1 MSNHL
6 AGETSPY
13 LLQHAG
19 NPVDWYPWGKEA
31 LGVARSQ
38 DKPILLSIGYSACHW
53 CHVMAHESFENNEIA
68 GLMNENFI
76 NIKVDR
82 DERPD
87 IDSIY
92 MAAVQ
97 AMTGSG
103 GWPLTVFL
111 TPEGKPF
118 YGGTYFPPED
128 KHGMPGFPR
137 VLRAVADAY
146 GNRRGDIEQTA
157 EELSGAMSRQTGGGA
172 AAEPLVLDIL
182 GGAYLALKQNFDE
195 QNGGFGTAPK
205 FPQPMALEFL
215 LRYFQRSRDTASL
228 EMVELTLE
236 RMAKGGICDQLGG
249 GFHRYATDSCWL
261 VPHFEK
267 MLYDNA
273 LLSQVYIH
281 AYLAT
286 GKQLY
291 RSIAEETLD
300 YVLREMTDPKGG
312 FYSTQ
317 DADSEGIEGKY
328 YLWTQKEIAEVAGE
342 KHSRIINDYF
352 GITAE
357 GNFEGQN
364 ILHVASD
371 LMPEAAGIIEQAKAS
386 LLKRREQRVKP
397 GRDDKILASWNGLM
411 LASLAEATCVL
422 DRRDYLA
429 AAVTNGSF
437 LLNSM
442 VAGGYLRHTY
452 KDGVSKID
460 GYLEDYALVIEG
472 FLGLHQATFCGDW
485 LRQAIGLAEAM
496 IEQFWSESASTLY
509 DTNERQQDLFIR
521 PRNIYDTS
529 LPSGSSAATSVLLKL
544 AVLTGNERFQQI
556 ASQSLRSMRDFM
568 ERHPFGF
575 ANWLCALDFYLSA
588 PKEIAII
595 GPRNSP
601 ETSELLRA
609 LYAVWLPNK
618 VIAACDPDDP
628 TRLSELKLLE
638 NRQLINNQPTVYICE
653 RYTCKTPVT
662 DSASLV
668 VLLKEA

>member
-1 MSNHL
+1 MPNHL
-6 AGETSPY
+6 AGETSLY

-19 NPVDWYPWGKEA
+19 NPVDWYPWGEEA
-31 LGVARSQ
+31 LGRARTQ

-68 GLMNENFI
+68 SLMNENFI

-92 MAAVQ
+92 MEAVQ
-97 AMTGSG
+97 AMAGSG

-111 TPEGKPF
+111 TPEGMPF
-118 YGGTYFPPED
+118 FGGTYFPPED
-128 KHGMPGFPR
+128 RHGMPGFPR
-137 VLRAVADAY
+137 VLRAVAEAY
-146 GNRRGDIEQTA
+146 HNHRSDIEHTVKQ
-157 EELSGAMSRQTGGGA
+157 LLGAMSRQIDSSA
-172 AAEPLVLDIL
+172 AVEPLALDIL
-182 GGAYLALKQNFDE
+182 DVAYLALKHNFDK

-205 FPQPMALEFL
+205 FPQPMVLEFL
-215 LRYFQRSRDTASL
+215 LRYFQRSQDTASL

-236 RMAKGGICDQLGG
+236 KMAKGGIYDQLGG

-328 YLWTQKEIAEVAGE
+328 YLWTLKEIAEAVGE
-342 KHSRIINDYF
+342 KHSRITNDYF
-352 GITAE
+352 GITTE
-357 GNFEGQN
+357 GNFEGRN
-364 ILHVASD
+364 ILHVANES
-371 LMPEAAGIIEQAKAS
+371 MPEVASIIEQAKAS

-411 LASLAEATCVL
+411 LASLAEAACVL
-422 DRRDYLA
+422 DRQDYLA

-442 VAGGYLRHTY
+442 IAGGYLRHTH
-452 KDGVSKID
+452 KDGVAKID

-472 FLGLHQATFCGDW
+472 FLGLHQATFRGDW

-496 IEQFWSESASTLY
+496 IEQFWSEATSTLY
-509 DTNERQQDLFIR
+509 DANEVHKDLFIR

-529 LPSGSSAATSVLLKL
+529 LPSGSSAATSVLLRL
-544 AVLTGNERFQQI
+544 AALTGKERFKQI
-556 ASQSLRSMRDFM
+556 ASRSLRSMREFM
-568 ERHPFGF
+568 ERHPLGF
-575 ANWLCALDFYLSA
+575 ANWLCALEFYLSA

-595 GPRNSP
+595 GPRNNP
-601 ETSELLRA
+601 ATEDLLRT
-609 LYAVWLPNK
+609 LYAMWLPNK
-618 VIAACDPDDP
+618 VIAACDPNDP
-628 TRLSELKLLE
+628 TRLSELKLLV
-638 NRQLINNQPTVYICE
+638 NRQMINNQPTVYICE
-653 RYTCKTPVT
+653 RYICKTPVT
-662 DSASLV
+662 DSASLSAQLRGV
-668 VLLKEA
+668 